1 MAIKTFEDFYLHML
15 KDAYWADRHAFKM
28 LKTMSR
34 KADDAKL
41 TKLLEGAVD
50 GAEAFHERTQ
60 GMFEHLDKAARG
72 ATCEAM
78 QGIIA
83 EAKDHVEE
91 IDEPRVLDAA
101 MVVSAQKIVNYGI
114 VGYGTL
120 ASMANELGMKPVA
133 KLASENM
140 KAYEGIDKAL
150 NKIAESRINDI
161 AKAA

>member
-15 KDAYWADRHAFKM
+15 KDAYWADKHGFKM
-28 LKTMSR
+28 LKKMAR
-34 KADDAKL
+34 KAADKRL
-41 TKLLEGAVD
+41 TELLDKAVD
-50 GAEAFHERTQ
+50 GADALHERTQ
-60 GMFEHLDKAARG
+60 GMFEHLDKSARG

-78 QGIIA
+78 QGIIE
-83 EAKDHVEE
+83 EAKDHVDE
-91 IDEPRVLDAA
+91 IDTPEVLDAA

-120 ASMANELGMKPVA
+120 ASMANEIGKPDVA

-140 KAYEGIDKAL
+140 KAYQGIDKAL
-150 NKIAESRINDI
+150 NKIAETRVNDI

>member
-15 KDAYWADRHAFKM
+15 KDAYWADRHGFKM
-28 LKTMSR
+28 IKTM
-34 KADDAKL
+34 AKKSSDP
-41 TKLLEGAVD
+41 KLAELFQTAVD
-50 GAEAFHERTQ
+50 GAESIHERTQ
-60 GMFEHLDKAARG
+60 GMFEGLDKAARA

-83 EAKDHVEE
+83 EAKDHVDE
-91 IDEPRVLDAA
+91 IADDKVLDAA
-101 MVVSAQKIVNYGI
+101 MIVSAQKIVNYGV

-120 ASMANELGMKPVA
+120 ASMANEIGRAPVA

-140 KAYEGIDKAL
+140 KAYQGIDKAL
-150 NKIAESRINDI
+150 NKIAESRVNDA